1 MGLMGLQSCLVGD
14 YIIVVEIG
22 VRCYTL
28 VVGDCYI
35 LICGDGYV
43 IFLGVDMV
51 DYYVCYNNQFD

>member
-1 MGLMGLQSCLVGD
+1 M
-14 YIIVVEIG
+14 IVVEIG

-35 LICGDGYV
+35 LIGGDGYV

-51 DYYVCYNNQFD
+51 DYFVFYNNQFD